1 MRINQATSTLI
12 YDPALNVPGRPDY
25 WQTIRYIY
33 QHLDF
38 HISEDEAYV
47 ITNLF
52 IEIWDES
59 AGKLVYEEDIKKH
72 VFKECRSRVM
82 LFLAEEKIH
91 KVVDLIFAY
100 LRSIGQF
107 L

>member
-1 MRINQATSTLI
+1 MRTNQATSHQI
-12 YDPALNVPGRPDY
+12 YNPALNVPGRPDY

-33 QHLDF
+33 QHLEF

-52 IEIWDES
+52 IEMWDES

-82 LFLAEEKIH
+82 LFLPEEKIH
-91 KVVDLIFAY
+91 KVCDLIFAY

>member
-1 MRINQATSTLI
+1 MTTSTQI
-12 YDPALNVPGRPDY
+12 YNPALNVAGRPDY

-52 IEIWDES
+52 IEKWDGS
-59 AGKLVYEEDIKKH
+59 KGQLIYEEDMKQH
-72 VFKECRSRVM
+72 VFGECRSRVF
-82 LFLAEEKIH
+82 LFMAEDKIH
-91 KVVDLIFAY
+91 RVVELILAY

>member
-1 MRINQATSTLI
+1 MYTATRI
-12 YDPALNVPGRPDY
+12 YDPALNVTGKPEY

-52 IEIWDES
+52 IEQWDES
-59 AGKLVYEEDIKKH
+59 YGKIVYEAEIKRS
-72 VFKECRSRVM
+72 VFRQCRSRVF
-82 LFLAEEKIH
+82 LFLSEDKIY

-100 LRSIGQF
+100 LRSIGQY

>member
-1 MRINQATSTLI
+1 MTTATRI
-12 YDPALNVPGRPDY
+12 YDPALNVPGHPDY

-52 IEIWDES
+52 IEKYDDS
-59 AGKLVYEEDIKKH
+59 QGKLIYEDDLKKH
-72 VFKECRSRVM
+72 VFAECRSRVF
-82 LFLAEEKIH
+82 LFLAEDKIY
-91 KVVDLIFAY
+91 KVIDLIFAY

-107 L
+107 I

>member
-1 MRINQATSTLI
+1 MTAPSAI
-12 YDPALNVPGRPDY
+12 YNPALNVAGKPDY
-25 WQTIRYIY
+25 WQTVRYVY

-52 IEIWDES
+52 IEKWDDS
-59 AGKLVYEEDIKKH
+59 KGKIVYEEDIKQH
-72 VFKECRSRVM
+72 VYEQCRSRVM
-82 LFLAEEKIH
+82 LFLPEDKI
-91 KVVDLIFAY
+91 KGVVDLILAY

>member
-1 MRINQATSTLI
+1 MIAVAPPI
-12 YDPALNVPGRPDY
+12 YNPSLNVPGRPDY

-33 QHLDF
+33 HHLDF

-52 IEIWDES
+52 IEKWDES
-59 AGKLVYEEDIKKH
+59 QGQLIYEADMKNH
-72 VFKECRSRVM
+72 VFEECRSRVY
-82 LFLAEEKIH
+82 LFMAEEKIH
-91 KVVDLIFAY
+91 KVVDLILAY
-100 LRSIGQF
+100 LRSLGVF